1 MIKITPIYFLYLG
14 HVQSE
19 SVWSHEPKYHTSV
32 HNTVINKHGNF
43 VPFVKTADT
52 KEFVSYLVV

>member
-32 HNTVINKHGNF
+32 HNTVINKHGDF

-52 KEFVSYLVV
+52 K